1 MATETADAPAAILP
15 VRSFATGPVLGI
27 AAAATVLLLAFASR
41 YGYHRDELYFLE
53 ASHHLAFGYVDQPP
67 IAVLGAALDRVV
79 FGNSLLG
86 LRLIPALLVGAC
98 IIITGAMAREFGG
111 GRFAQGFAA
120 LCVAG
125 GAILAVGSLE
135 GPTVYDVALWSL
147 VSFLVV
153 RILRT
158 GDQRLWLLV
167 GLAVGIGVEA
177 KQTVPLLLAGLAIGF
192 LVNGQRAIFRSRWLW
207 AGAAIALMGL
217 APNLAWQAAHG
228 WPSAE
233 MNSHLRAEHS
243 GLGAAIT
250 LPFLSIT
257 AVGIAVA
264 PIWMAGWWGLWRD
277 SNARRFRAFAVAFAI
292 AFVFVW
298 IVIPDRFYYAFGLYP
313 VLIAYGSLIT
323 AQVVTGE
330 RGFFRRSPQ
339 RRVLWRSPRSA
350 AGIVVASGVVSL
362 PLLLPVLPA
371 STLATLNLQ
380 KVNYNLG
387 EEIGWPEYTR
397 EVAAVWD
404 SLAPS
409 ARANAVIVTSNYGE
423 AGAIDRFGSGVG
435 LPNAYS
441 GHNSYWWWG
450 PPRPTSGTAVAIG
463 FDRSDLTPYFGTV
476 RLAARVHNNA
486 GVAND
491 EEGAPIW
498 VCTDQVA
505 PWPQIW
511 PRFKDYG

>member
-1 MATETADAPAAILP
+1 
-15 VRSFATGPVLGI
+15 
-27 AAAATVLLLAFASR
+27 
-41 YGYHRDELYFLE
+41 
-53 ASHHLAFGYVDQPP
+53 
-67 IAVLGAALDRVV
+67 
-79 FGNSLLG
+79 
-86 LRLIPALLVGAC
+86 
-98 IIITGAMAREFGG
+98 
-111 GRFAQGFAA
+111 
-120 LCVAG
+120 
-125 GAILAVGSLE
+125 
-135 GPTVYDVALWSL
+135 
-147 VSFLVV
+147 
-153 RILRT
+153 
-158 GDQRLWLLV
+158 
-167 GLAVGIGVEA
+167 
-177 KQTVPLLLAGLAIGF
+177 
-192 LVNGQRAIFRSRWLW
+192 
-207 AGAAIALMGL
+207 
-217 APNLAWQAAHG
+217 
-228 WPSAE
+228 
-233 MNSHLRAEHS
+233 
-243 GLGAAIT
+243 
-250 LPFLSIT
+250 
-257 AVGIAVA
+257 
-264 PIWMAGWWGLWRD
+264 MAGWWGLWRD

-423 AGAIDRFGSGVG
+423 AGVIDRFGSGVG

-463 FDRSDLTPYFGTV
+463 FDRSDLTSYFGTV